1 MDENK
6 QKVAV
11 AIIDVIVSFLI
22 LITGALVIIFSFY
35 LGDFIQSIIRYPIST
50 LKWIEFIPWI
60 LLIIGITTIIYSV
73 KRLVDDI
80 LKINI
85 KE

>member
-11 AIIDVIVSFLI
+11 AIIDVIVTFLI
-22 LITGALVIIFSFY
+22 LITGALVIVFSFY
-35 LGDFIQSIIRYPIST
+35 LGDFIQSMIQYPIST

-60 LLIIGITTIIYSV
+60 ILMIGIITIIYSV